1 MHTVQY
7 RNVQRRSKKTGP
19 FNIQRV
25 MICKGLWVPGMF
37 IFVTNSQRYA
47 VKDVDSMRL
56 ATAEMDLPRHDV
68 QKPVRKHKETQ
79 FQGSHF
85 AQVIYFVW
93 FSLQQSWL
101 ALCSNFLSCG
111 QPPSQFLFLGAPL
124 WHHHHGFRGRVVWS
138 CAGGSGKNGWQ
149 DEGLQRP
156 DPWSRKTDGS
166 IRCQKVTG
174 CH

>member
-1 MHTVQY
+1 M
-7 RNVQRRSKKTGP
+7 
-19 FNIQRV
+19 
-25 MICKGLWVPGMF
+25 PGMF

-56 ATAEMDLPRHDV
+56 AAAEMDLPRHDV

-85 AQVIYFVW
+85 TQMIYFLW

-101 ALCSNFLSCG
+101 ALCSNYFNCLAANH
-111 QPPSQFLFLGAPL
+111 QPTVSFLGAAL

-138 CAGGSGKNGWQ
+138 CAGGSGKNGCQ

-156 DPWSRKTDGS
+156 DP
-166 IRCQKVTG
+166 
-174 CH
+174 